1 MQVFIHV
8 HVFVKQVTGCRE
20 KTAAESDNCAPLMSS
35 SVLHFLPQVILKKKI
50 NGFNIW
56 ITIRSHQSPKKEKT
70 HTVKIYKNRKYIT

>member
-50 NGFNIW
+50 NKWVQYLDYNTF
-56 ITIRSHQSPKKEKT
+56 TSEPEKGKHT
-70 HTVKIYKNRKYIT
+70 HGENL